1 MSELRWP
8 DSKPLLQSIDAFDL
22 RRIESGSLL
31 ESLEGLRFAANRI
44 IPVAITPPNNV
55 DYDSFRDSGD
65 SVMMAFQASV
75 PSPSELSTPEAVEK
89 HHPKSPYL
97 RAILYPGS
105 LNLIGKAITVWG
117 RATTW
122 RLVWEQTK
130 VRYGRL

>member
-65 SVMMAFQASV
+65 SVMMALQASV
-75 PSPSELSTPEAVEK
+75 LSPSELSTPEAVEK
-89 HHPKSPYL
+89 HHPESPYL
-97 RAILYPGS
+97 RAILYPG
-105 LNLIGKAITVWG
+105 T
-117 RATTW
+117 
-122 RLVWEQTK
+122 
-130 VRYGRL
+130 